1 MESNLLNILLVE
13 DDEVLGEELS
23 NLLKSYG
30 HNVTHCRDGDLA
42 FETFCNGSHYNFCIF
57 DLMLPGIDG
66 FTLTER
72 VRRRD
77 RIIPVFIISRRSHK
91 EDKQKA
97 FDLGVDDYLVKP
109 FDQDEL
115 IWRVNAMVRRM
126 NLDGGEVSKDKA
138 LMRLG
143 CFSFDLSRQILQNGE
158 RYHRLTRRETE
169 VLRMLCR
176 RKNELV
182 KREEI
187 LMQIWGDVDY
197 FHGRSLDVFISK
209 LRRYLKIDKHLRIEN
224 IPTVGY
230 ILKEDHQMNS

>member
-1 MESNLLNILLVE
+1 MDYGLLNILLVE
-13 DDEVLGEELS
+13 DDFPLGKELTRH
-23 NLLKSYG
+23 LKSFGYDAM
-30 HNVTHCRDGDLA
+30 HCSDGDQA
-42 FETFCNGSHYNFCIF
+42 FEAFCNGRFNFCIF

-77 RIIPVFIISRRSHK
+77 KRIPVIIITRRDHK

-109 FDQDEL
+109 FDPDEL
-115 IWRVNAMVRRM
+115 VWRIRAVTRRL
-126 NLDGGEVSKDKA
+126 NIPSTFGEQDSVIF
-138 LMRLG
+138 LG
-143 CFSFDLSRQILQNGE
+143 RFSFDFNHQLLKNGSE
-158 RYHRLTRRETE
+158 VQRLTRRECE
-169 VLRMLCR
+169 VLSMLCER
-176 RKNELV
+176 RNQLV

-187 LMQIWGDVDY
+187 LMHLWGDVDY

-209 LRRYLKIDKHLRIEN
+209 LRRYLKSDPVIKIEN

-230 ILKEDHQMNS
+230 VLREGS